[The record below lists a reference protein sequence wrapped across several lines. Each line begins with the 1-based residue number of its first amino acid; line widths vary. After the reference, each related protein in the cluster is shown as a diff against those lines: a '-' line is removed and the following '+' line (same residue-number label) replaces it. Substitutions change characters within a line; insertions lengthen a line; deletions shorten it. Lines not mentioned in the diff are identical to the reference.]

1 MLQTDFPAWA
11 LWPVFENSFL
21 VIFVAE
27 LSLRL
32 VHHGLCGFLFHPED
46 FMWNTLD
53 FVIVVGGV
61 IDMWLLRLY
70 GWLVG
75 VSFAHTK
82 LLQLIRM
89 LRLLRLVRLMRQ
101 LKKIKQLYELA
112 LAVVHA
118 TQAMGWVLL
127 LTCIFLYI
135 AAIVC
140 TQLIGQGQAL
150 PEDIRADLM
159 AFAAADFSESRRLTE
174 DAVANAGSLDPVEL
188 RKYFGSIPA
197 SMYTLFELIAGWA
210 LQPFDT
216 LLDGVPWLKPIFI
229 VFWIFASWAL
239 MSVMAGAVSE
249 GMISNKNEEKA
260 EEAAE
265 EVGAKVA
272 FGERIREIAIAADSD
287 GGGTLD
293 WEEFQELSHSA
304 AWRELQDEAGVDHH
318 QITEVFEALLSCQPP
333 GQEESV
339 HRWLLP
345 GNTLNP
351 RWQSMNL

>member
-216 LLDGVPWLKPIFI
+216 LLDGVPWLKP
-229 VFWIFASWAL
+229 VCVLAL
-239 MSVMAGAVSE
+239 
-249 GMISNKNEEKA
+249 ISR
-260 EEAAE
+260 
-265 EVGAKVA
+265 GLTS
-272 FGERIREIAIAADSD
+272 AADFYCVLDLCELGPHVCD
-287 GGGTLD
+287 GGGGLRRND
-293 WEEFQELSHSA
+293 FEQE
-304 AWRELQDEAGVDHH
+304 
-318 QITEVFEALLSCQPP
+318 
-333 GQEESV
+333 
-339 HRWLLP
+339 
-345 GNTLNP
+345 
-351 RWQSMNL
+351 